1 MGWMIIFYIRTIIDL
16 IDFRALVL
24 IALGGL
30 SYTLGLCSTRV
41 TRKSIFMQSGTYLY
55 SEVLISLP
63 SGFAIYRLNNYHLAV
78 TSSHF
83 KRLIK
88 NEVSSNSTFNC
99 CPFCWSQ
106 QSTDPLILQADTLD
120 LGQRPILLNEV
131 IVGANNLT
139 LMSCISRQEGMESS
153 ANTKIK
159 NLPIFASLELN
170 EVDLNLDLKE
180 STLEQVDIEFINQIT
195 QSIPKQSS
203 LHTEALYRLIQHDSI
218 GESARLLRGFQLEEE
233 SSKIDAENIAEFF
246 LEKIEESLG
255 KGNYFKVKSGL
266 FGGKIEED
274 DIDLD
279 ELRPTKDSI
288 VVDSIDIIKRHRV
301 ASVMGY
307 QQLNEFNRYQPYS
320 SDPIISVF
328 EKPKRFDFQ
337 IVDYTYYKEQ
347 WVHVIAFKEKSKAQF
362 YGELWINEEDNAL
375 LQFKFIN
382 TRPIKSI
389 KLLGFEY
396 SEPRAQGQFL
406 YKKFD
411 DGSYRHYFGR
421 LELDTRVR
429 VNRPLSFIEKK
440 KAFIGGRKVN
450 RVDLDISFGLNQIEE
465 YTYILSETSTSEM
478 NTNSPSVLENSIPT
492 QSILGKL

>member
-1 MGWMIIFYIRTIIDL
+1 MRYLL
-16 IDFRALVL
+16 ILLLTVA
-24 IALGGL
+24 
-30 SYTLGLCSTRV
+30 
-41 TRKSIFMQSGTYLY
+41 
-55 SEVLISLP
+55 
-63 SGFAIYRLNNYHLAV
+63 
-78 TSSHF
+78 
-83 KRLIK
+83 
-88 NEVSSNSTFNC
+88 
-99 CPFCWSQ
+99 PFCWSQ

-131 IVGANNLT
+131 IVGASN
-139 LMSCISRQEGMESS
+139 ISAYELVLAAKKVMESS
-153 ANTKIK
+153 VK
-159 NLPIFASLELN
+159 NKDHEPTYFMRHSELN

-180 STLEQVDIEFINQIT
+180 SSIEQISNEFINQIT

-203 LHTEALYRLIQHDSI
+203 LHTEALYRLTQQDSL

-233 SSKIDAENIAEFF
+233 SSKIDAENVAEFF
-246 LEKIEESLG
+246 LEKIEESLS
-255 KGNYFKVKSGL
+255 KGNYFKVKSGI

-279 ELRPTKDSI
+279 DLRPTKDSI
-288 VVDSIDIIKRHRV
+288 ISDSIDINKEHRV
-301 ASVMGY
+301 ASAMGY
-307 QQLNEFNRYQPYS
+307 QQLNEFNRYQPYG
-320 SDPIISVF
+320 SDPVVSVF

-337 IVDYTYYKEQ
+337 IVDYTYYKDQ

-362 YGELWINEEDNAL
+362 YGELWINEEDKAL
-375 LQFKFIN
+375 VQFKFIN
-382 TRPIKSI
+382 TKSIKSI

-411 DGSYRHYFGR
+411 DDSYRHYFGR
-421 LELDTRVR
+421 LELDTKVN

-478 NTNSPSVLENSIPT
+478 DTNSPSVLEKLDSYPINFWENPEFSIAP
-492 QSILGKL
+492 SAAMKNFRKLTEK